1 MGHPVHMMNEVMM
14 MFLGLS
20 CGTVERDGLVTDVVA
35 AGGYHIE
42 NAAYIYNI
50 ADRTWRAG
58 MVYLGTRSIVTTHL
72 FLTNILFQV
81 RTFLH

>member
-35 AGGYHIE
+35 AGGNH
-42 NAAYIYNI
+42 NGNGAYIYNI

-58 MVYLGTRSIVTTHL
+58 MAYLGTRTIVTIEL
-72 FLTNILFQV
+72 
-81 RTFLH
+81 